1 MNLTF
6 QTPWLLYCIW
16 IVPALAALWLAMHR
30 RARRALDAFIP
41 PAMQAKLLPARGQAR
56 PVWQTWLAAL
66 GSMFLLLAS
75 AGPRWGEREETVL
88 QQSRDLIIAIDVS
101 QSMLANDI
109 HPSRLERA
117 KVDAMDL
124 IASLQGDRAALL
136 AFRAKPALV
145 CPLTTDYAFLRQAL
159 AGITTGSAPRG
170 ETDIGT
176 AIGRALDA
184 FSETDASHKAVILIS
199 DGEDL
204 SGLALEMAEKAGS
217 RGIPIYTVGLG
228 SRAGS
233 TIPDP
238 QNPGNVIRHEGEA
251 VITKL
256 NHEALYTI
264 AQKSGGSYIPIET
277 AGMAETTLG
286 TIYSDHLRSVT
297 RRELSETRRR
307 RAVERYQWF
316 LLPAFLL
323 LAAACT
329 LSRGRLAAG
338 PRTPPATAAQTLA
351 SLLLLLSV
359 AIPTEALAKTPL
371 QEPAR
376 EDARPPVV
384 SNAPVS
390 LMEGERPREPARGD
404 ATGVTNDAA
413 QAARPEAAS
422 SPALPEKFAKLTGHH
437 AARQAQKAYRQGDY
451 ETAAALYRRA
461 VTDSSPRT
469 LQAYRYNE
477 AAALAAAGR
486 HSEAADLFR
495 SLSLQP
501 DRRGGIDAA
510 PALGATLYQLAAST
524 NAATAAGAAA
534 RHDAL
539 RQAGEAFKEAL
550 RNQPEADAVR
560 HDLAL
565 TLKQLPEA
573 DEQAKA
579 LRLAEQYAKTQA
591 SALAAEMLATQRG
604 IAAAIASAATNR
616 APERIA
622 AFESLA
628 TRQQENADRWLP
640 LKQKLAEAL
649 AQQQQPQDD
658 QTQQALAAM
667 FSLMD
672 VTQQNMTDSFHQLR
686 DIEPDAFRP
695 AKLAEQGNYQLWK
708 AVAPH
713 ELLLGEDITQQTNAI
728 AQVAGQQ
735 PPDPTLSTAELQS
748 ESAELTDLFRARFEQ
763 AVPPE
768 GNLQP
773 PAEDAGE
780 DAKPQGISPEVR
792 AQIVVLA
799 TETAGIQ
806 RDAAALIKDGK
817 LDEAMAAQLT
827 ARDKLLEIAELLP
840 KPPPQQQQQDEP
852 QEQPPPQPDQQ
863 QQQEQQDENQKDE
876 PQPEQ
881 KPEPDNQPESDV
893 QKILQRALERE
904 REFEEEKRKRQ
915 NRIPLPPSARDW

>member
-16 IVPALAALWLAMHR
+16 VVPALAALWIVMHR
-30 RARRALDAFIP
+30 RARRALDTFIP

-56 PVWQTWLAAL
+56 AVWQTALVTL
-66 GSMFLLLAS
+66 GSMLLLLAA

-88 QQSRDLIIAIDVS
+88 QQSRDLVIAIDVS

-159 AGITTGSAPRG
+159 AGISTGSAPRG

-176 AIGRALDA
+176 AIARALDA
-184 FSETDASHKAVILIS
+184 FSETEASHKAVILIS

-228 SRAGS
+228 SRSGS

-251 VITKL
+251 VVTKL

-297 RRELSETRRR
+297 RRELAETRRR

-316 LLPAFLL
+316 LLPAFIL

-338 PRTPPATAAQTLA
+338 PRTSRAAAAQTA
-351 SLLLLLSV
+351 AAVLLLLAAAMPAR
-359 AIPTEALAKTPL
+359 AITSTNGNALA
-371 QEPAR
+371 
-376 EDARPPVV
+376 
-384 SNAPVS
+384 
-390 LMEGERPREPARGD
+390 
-404 ATGVTNDAA
+404 TGATNDAA
-413 QAARPEAAS
+413 QVASAEAVE
-422 SPALPEKFAKLTGHH
+422 SPALPDKLAKLTGHR

-469 LQAYRYNE
+469 VQAYRYNE

-486 HSEAADLFR
+486 HREAADQFR
-495 SLSLQP
+495 TLSLQP

-524 NAATAAGAAA
+524 NAATAAGAAV

-565 TLKQLPEA
+565 TLKQIPEA

-591 SALAAEMLATQRG
+591 PALAAEMLAIQRG
-604 IAAAIASAATNR
+604 IAAEIATAATNR

-649 AQQQQPQDD
+649 AQQQPQQDD
-658 QTQQALAAM
+658 QSQKAMAAM

-672 VTQQNMTDSFHQLR
+672 VTRQNMTDSFHQLR

-728 AQVAGQQ
+728 EQVAGKQT
-735 PPDPTLSTAELQS
+735 PDPTLSTAELQA
-748 ESAELTDLFRARFEQ
+748 ESAALTDLFRTRFEQ

-768 GNLQP
+768 GNVQP
-773 PAEDAGE
+773 PAESPATTNATDTATTE
-780 DAKPQGISPEVR
+780 PQGISAETR
-792 AQIVVLA
+792 AQIVKLA

-806 RDAAALIKDGK
+806 RDAAALINSGK
-817 LDEAMAAQLT
+817 MDEAMAAQLT

-840 KPPPQQQQQDEP
+840 KPPPQQQKQDEP
-852 QEQPPPQPDQQ
+852 QEQPPPPP
-863 QQQEQQDENQKDE
+863 QEQPQEQPQPQDQKDE

-881 KPEPDNQPESDV
+881 KPEAKPDKQPESNV

>member
-6 QTPWLLYCIW
+6 QTPWLLYLLW
-16 IVPALAALWLAMHR
+16 IVPALAALWIAMHR
-30 RARRALDAFIP
+30 RARRALDTFIP
-41 PAMQAKLLPARGQAR
+41 SAMQAKLLPARGQAR
-56 PVWQTWLAAL
+56 PVWQTVLVAI
-66 GSMFLLLAS
+66 GSLLLLVAA

-88 QQSRDLIIAIDVS
+88 QQSRDLVIAIDVS

-109 HPSRLERA
+109 HPSRLDRA

-170 ETDIGT
+170 ETDIGS
-176 AIGRALDA
+176 AIARALDA
-184 FSETDASHKAVILIS
+184 FSETEASHKAVILIS

-204 SGLALEMAEKAGS
+204 SGLALEMAEKAGE
-217 RGIPIYTVGLG
+217 RGIPIYTVGYG
-228 SRAGS
+228 SRTGS

-238 QNPGNVIRHEGEA
+238 QSPGNVLRHEGEA

-256 NHEALYTI
+256 NHESLLTI
-264 AQKSGGSYIPIET
+264 AQESGGSYIPIET
-277 AGMAETTLG
+277 AGMSETTLG
-286 TIYSDHLRSVT
+286 TIYSDHLRNVT
-297 RRELSETRRR
+297 RRVLAETRRR

-329 LSRGRLAAG
+329 LSRGRLATG
-338 PRTPPATAAQTLA
+338 PRTPRAAAAIALITALLLQSGNLRADSPTTHTLPTAQDSATNATAQAQTTAPALA
-351 SLLLLLSV
+351 S
-359 AIPTEALAKTPL
+359 A
-371 QEPAR
+371 
-376 EDARPPVV
+376 
-384 SNAPVS
+384 
-390 LMEGERPREPARGD
+390 
-404 ATGVTNDAA
+404 
-413 QAARPEAAS
+413 
-422 SPALPEKFAKLTGHH
+422 PALPDEFAGLTGHR
-437 AARQAQKAYRQGDY
+437 AARQAQKAYRHGDY

-469 LQAYRYNE
+469 AQAYRFNE
-477 AAALAAAGR
+477 AAALAAAAQHR
-486 HSEAADLFR
+486 EAADGFR
-495 SLSLQP
+495 ALSLQ
-501 DRRGGIDAA
+501 DRCGETEAT

-524 NAATAAGAAA
+524 SVTNAAGAAA
-534 RHDAL
+534 RRDAL
-539 RQAGEAFKEAL
+539 RQAGEAFKATL
-550 RNQPEADAVR
+550 HNRPGADAAR

-565 TLKQLPEA
+565 TLKQLPDAEQ
-573 DEQAKA
+573 QAKV
-579 LRLAEQYAKTQA
+579 LRLAEQYAQTQA
-591 SALAAEMLATQRG
+591 PALASEMLAIQRE
-604 IAAAIASAATNR
+604 IAAAIGPAATNR
-616 APERIA
+616 APVRIA
-622 AFESLA
+622 AFEALA

-658 QTQQALAAM
+658 QSQQALAVL

-672 VTQQNMTDSFHQLR
+672 VTQQNMIDSFHQLR

-713 ELLLGEDITQQTNAI
+713 EMLLGEDITQQTNAI

-735 PPDPTLSTAELQS
+735 PPDPTLSTAELQQ
-748 ESAELTDLFRARFEQ
+748 ESASLTDRFRMRFEQ

-773 PAEDAGE
+773 PAEDADE
-780 DAKPQGISPEVR
+780 DAEPQGISAETR
-792 AQIVVLA
+792 AQIVELA

-806 RDAAALIKDGK
+806 RDAAALIKASK

-827 ARDKLLEIAELLP
+827 ARDKLREIAELLP
-840 KPPPQQQQQDEP
+840 KPPPQQQQQDE
-852 QEQPPPQPDQQ
+852 QKQDPPPQQPDQQ
-863 QQQEQQDENQKDE
+863 QEQPQPQDQKDE
-876 PQPEQ
+876 PQPEE
-881 KPEPDNQPESDV
+881 KPEPDKQPESDV
-893 QKILQRALERE
+893 QKLLQRALERE